1 MARVYQVPRHAF
13 PWLISGALLASL
25 PHMIRAELWLSVAVP
40 LLLLWRVMIQRG
52 RVAMPGKLLRGMLLL
67 GLVGATL
74 YSHGTL
80 LGPDAGVTL
89 LVAAFALKML
99 EMFRLRDAYV
109 VIILACFVLATAF
122 LFSTGPLVTVYIG
135 VVLVLVVAALIGI
148 NHPESGVS
156 PWRHLRLSAKMVAQ
170 AVPLMLVFFLLV
182 PRLPPLWS
190 LKVEQ
195 QQGKTGMSDS
205 MAPGEISRLSRQND
219 LAFRVEFDGEVPP
232 PSLRYWRGLTY
243 GWFDGRR
250 WSQAVPPA
258 LDRQEYVRFANGAS
272 PPWYQ
277 QLLAD
282 RGDAA
287 WKYRVVMERTGRQW
301 LYAISVPFSDKT
313 DVGLARDLRLV
324 RRTDLETTYDYRVTS
339 YLMPVAVEGLKEWE
353 RQFYVALPSASSPRA
368 SAMAQQWRDESDSDA
383 DYANRLL
390 RWLNEEEFY
399 YTLEPPLLGQHTVDD
414 FLFRSRRGFCEHYAS
429 SFAFLLRAAAI
440 PARIVAGYQGG
451 QLNPLGN
458 HLQVRQYDAHVW
470 VEAWLPEQ
478 GWVEFDPTA
487 AVAPARIE
495 LGLEQALAGLDEQT
509 ETGLA
514 AVLRSNPLLTR
525 LGYLMDYMEFNWA
538 KWVLGYNQQGQLEF
552 LSRWLGK
559 VTPERMVM
567 ALAAVGGSVMAVMLV
582 WMLWRARRP
591 GLTWWQ
597 REYRAMLRLMDKRG
611 LNPPAH
617 LPPSQVIA
625 AAAQRYPRAAMALQ
639 DWQSCF
645 EAAVYKPLAAEPEL
659 LRRQLVVLRRKVAR
673 MSRR

>member
-13 PWLISGALLASL
+13 PWLISGALFASL
-25 PHMIRAELWLSVAVP
+25 PHMIRAELWLSVVVP
-40 LLLLWRVMIQRG
+40 LLLLWRIMIQRG
-52 RVAMPGKLLRGMLLL
+52 RFAMPGKLVRGLLL
-67 GLVGATL
+67 VGLAGATL

-122 LFSTGPLVTVYIG
+122 LFSTGPLITIYIG
-135 VVLVLVVAALIGI
+135 LVLVLVIAALIGI

-156 PWRHLRLSAKMVAQ
+156 SWRHLRLSATMVGQ
-170 AVPLMLVFFLLV
+170 SIPLMLVFFLLV

-219 LAFRVEFDGEVPP
+219 LAFRVEFEDEVPP

-258 LDRQEYVRFANGAS
+258 LDRQEYIRFPNGAS

-282 RGDAA
+282 RGDAV

-301 LYAISVPFSDKT
+301 LYAMSVPFSDKA

-339 YLMPVAVEGLKEWE
+339 YMMPVAVEGLKEWE
-353 RQFYVALPSASSPRA
+353 RQFYVSLPSDSSPRA
-368 SAMAQQWRDESDSDA
+368 SAMAQRWRDEALGDA
-383 DYANRLL
+383 DYVNRLL

-414 FLFRSRRGFCEHYAS
+414 FLFRTRRGFCEHYAS
-429 SFAFLLRAAAI
+429 SFAFMLRAAGI

-495 LGLEQALAGLDEQT
+495 QGLEQALADFNEQT
-509 ETGLA
+509 GGLA
-514 AVLRSNPLLTR
+514 GVLRDNPLLTR
-525 LGYLMDYMEFNWA
+525 LGYLVDYIEFGWA
-538 KWVLGYNQQGQLEF
+538 KWVLGYNQQSQLEF

-567 ALAAVGGSVMAVMLV
+567 ALAVVGGSLMTVMLI

-591 GLTWWQ
+591 GLMWWQ
-597 REYRAMLRLMDKRG
+597 REYQAMLRLMRKRG
-611 LNPPAH
+611 LYPALYLPPA
-617 LPPSQVIA
+617 QVVDEA
-625 AAAQRYPRAAMALQ
+625 ARRYPRAASALQ
-639 DWQSCF
+639 DWQQCF
-645 EAAVYKPLAAEPEL
+645 EAAAYRPPATDQKL
-659 LRRQLVVLRRKVAR
+659 LRRQLALLRRKVAR
-673 MSRR
+673 LSRH